1 MEVDLRINIY
11 RGQVDGTAISY
22 NADKLLG
29 IEQEK
34 KIYKFVM
41 DKC

>member
-11 RGQVDGTAISY
+11 QGQVDGNAISY

-34 KIYKFVM
+34 KIDNFVLAP
-41 DKC
+41 